1 LIVAPFKHVGPDMN
15 RFSSLLLAAA
25 TALVLSACTNE
36 PAAVDEVAE
45 ADAFAARINAR
56 NSPAAPASGQPQGTG
71 KPRVAEPLPNAAPGP
86 FSPGTATDPASATC
100 GANRMG
106 PFIGK
111 LADEATRREIVT
123 LLGRSDNVRI
133 VTFDTP
139 GYINPNPQSPRL
151 NLMLDAQGIIRDA
164 RCG

>member
-1 LIVAPFKHVGPDMN
+1 MN
-15 RFSSLLLAAA
+15 RLSSLLLTSAS
-25 TALVLSACTNE
+25 ALALSACGND
-36 PAAVDEVAE
+36 PSAVDAGAE
-45 ADAFAARINAR
+45 ADAFAARINAG
-56 NSPAAPASGQPQGTG
+56 NAPAAPAAGQPQGTG

-86 FSPGTATDPASATC
+86 FSPGTATDPASVTC

-106 PFIGK
+106 PFLGK

-139 GYINPNPQSPRL
+139 GYINPNPTSPRL

>member
-1 LIVAPFKHVGPDMN
+1 
-15 RFSSLLLAAA
+15 
-25 TALVLSACTNE
+25 
-36 PAAVDEVAE
+36 
-45 ADAFAARINAR
+45 
-56 NSPAAPASGQPQGTG
+56 
-71 KPRVAEPLPNAAPGP
+71 
-86 FSPGTATDPASATC
+86 
-100 GANRMG
+100 MG

-139 GYINPNPQSPRL
+139 GYINPNPKSPRL
-151 NLMLDAQGIIRDA
+151 NLMLDAQSIIRDA